1 MTGHVDG
8 TGAAGGARDAAWT
21 RRRTLA
27 RHERRERLRT
37 LALDGAVVFGL
48 AGLAVVQ
55 PLLDLF
61 GSNPTFFVAGNY
73 DRGQILAFALG
84 VTLVPGAVLFVVS
97 ALLSLAGPRAGA
109 IAHGMAVGLL
119 AAVFGLVLARIV
131 GVDATVPA
139 LAFALA
145 VGAGVAHAEH
155 SRHRAR
161 QFLAY
166 LAIGNPAFL
175 ALFAFASPTAGLLLA
190 GTSDTG
196 AGEVTVPVLEGPV
209 TVMVLDEFPL
219 PSVLRPDGTIN
230 DVRYP
235 NLAALAG
242 QATWFRDAAA
252 ESAVTYESVPSILT
266 GVDARDGALPVLQD
280 HPRNL
285 FTLFGDRYPVNSYEA
300 VTDLCPP
307 AICGDRPSGLFS
319 QLLSDVA
326 VVYQHRIL
334 PGGMRAGL
342 PAVDQGWGQFGGGVG
357 GGVSGGEV
365 ARVADGSAL
374 SAPSDANPYGR
385 MVALEPSEAWRAGQA
400 AMLHERVELIGS
412 EPSVNLIHVLLPH
425 YPYELTPWGVISR
438 TTWLPSTMPD
448 DGSPREARAFADL
461 YGLQAMQLGA
471 VDQLIGETVAHLQ
484 RTGAWDTGT
493 FVLVSDHG
501 VDITPPNFDREI
513 TEETA
518 DGVLRVPLFIKAP
531 GQRTGEVRDDP
542 ASTLD
547 VLPSLIDLLDIDAD
561 WEMDGHS
568 LFDGSEPTHDRA
580 LGDRTFDDVL
590 AYIARQRQFATD
602 GDDWTSVVAIGD
614 HADLVGSRVDV
625 YDVGRP
631 SALSWRYDHADALA
645 DPAAAGG
652 GAPVLMTG
660 WVAGS
665 EEPPPDLV
673 VALDGVIAG
682 TIGGYGREDD
692 VWIFTGLLGPEV
704 EDGAER
710 VVAYEVERD
719 ETTITLHPLVT

>member
-1 MTGHVDG
+1 MTGGVGNG
-8 TGAAGGARDAAWT
+8 TGATNVAG
-21 RRRTLA
+21 
-27 RHERRERLRT
+27 HEPRARLRA

-55 PLLDLF
+55 PVLDLF

-84 VTLVPGAVLFVVS
+84 VTVVPGAVLFVIS
-97 ALLSLAGPRAGA
+97 ALLSLAGRRAGA
-109 IAHGMAVGLL
+109 IAHGIAVGLL
-119 AAVFGLVLARIV
+119 AAAFGLVLARTI
-131 GVDATVPA
+131 GVDATIPA
-139 LAFALA
+139 VAFALA
-145 VGAGVAHAEH
+145 VGAGVAYAER
-155 SRHRAR
+155 SRPRAR

-175 ALFAFASPTAGLLLA
+175 ALFAFASPTAGLFD

-196 AGEVTVPVLEGPV
+196 AGEVTIPALEGPV

-219 PSVLRPDGTIN
+219 ASVLRPDGSIN
-230 DVRYP
+230 EVRYP

-266 GVDARDGALPVLQD
+266 GVDARKDALPVLRD

-285 FTLFGDRYPVNSYEA
+285 FTLFGDRYPVNAYEA
-300 VTDLCPP
+300 VTDLCPA
-307 AICGDRPSGLFS
+307 AICARGPRGPFS
-319 QLLSDVA
+319 QLLSDAA

-334 PGGMRAGL
+334 PDGMRDGL

-357 GGVSGGEV
+357 DGAVAPAAAGSVLPDASGG
-365 ARVADGSAL
+365 
-374 SAPSDANPYGR
+374 NPYGR
-385 MVALEPSEAWRAGQA
+385 LLALEPSEAWRIGQA
-400 AMLHERVELIGS
+400 GILHERVELIGP

-448 DGSPREARAFADL
+448 ADDPRVERAFADL

-471 VDQLIGETVAHLQ
+471 LDQLIGETVAHLQ
-484 RTGAWDTGT
+484 RVGAWDAGT

-501 VDITPPNFDREI
+501 VDITPPNFQREI
-513 TEETA
+513 TEESA
-518 DGVLRVPLFIKAP
+518 DGVLRIPLFIKAP

-547 VLPSLIDLLDIDAD
+547 VLPSLIDVLDIDAD

-580 LGDRTFDDVL
+580 LGDRTFEDVR
-590 AYIARQRQFATD
+590 AYMERQREFVTD
-602 GDDWTSVVAIGD
+602 GEDWTSVVAIGD

-625 YDVGRP
+625 HDVGEP
-631 SALSWRYDHADALA
+631 SPLSWRYDHADELA

-665 EEPPPDLV
+665 DEPPPDLV

-704 EDGAER
+704 EGGADE
-710 VVAYEVERD
+710 VIAYEVERD
-719 ETTITLHPLVT
+719 DTTITLHPLVP